1 MHRPSEPLARGQL
14 ACVQARREEAKR
26 DDVGWRWRPVSKCS
40 VRSSSIRMEM
50 RERRLGCGA
59 IGWSRMTGAVLPRN
73 TSLVISR
80 FCATTDAL
88 RDWVCRGRFGVY
100 AFTITLR
107 SEGFDPHTATRHSRY
122 LPAHYCVLQSGR
134 SQLVTCSMH
143 VCMNVFGV

>member
-88 RDWVCRGRFGVY
+88 RDWVWRGRFGVY
-100 AFTITLR
+100 AFTAPSHFARKDSILTPPHATHVICLLTTVCCKAAAR
-107 SEGFDPHTATRHSRY
+107 SW
-122 LPAHYCVLQSGR
+122 
-134 SQLVTCSMH
+134 
-143 VCMNVFGV
+143 